1 MKRFKGI
8 AGAMMVAL
16 GSSVYATE
24 EKSVVVTIQKS
35 HDERLAEHLLL
46 NARKFVSVAQ
56 EEGWTEGEIDQAL
69 LSSLEILRKAQAHE
83 TGHLNVRADLLRQ
96 EMATMKIMKIF
107 GVSAAVA
114 CVLSAVYLFLAT
126 LR

>member
-1 MKRFKGI
+1 MF
-8 AGAMMVAL
+8 AL

-24 EKSVVVTIQKS
+24 EKGVVVTIQKS

-46 NARKFVSVAQ
+46 NARKFVAVAQ
-56 EEGWTEGEIDQAL
+56 EEGWTEREIDQAL
-69 LSSLEILRKAQAHE
+69 LTSLEILRKAQAHE
-83 TGHLNVRADLLRQ
+83 TGQLTVRAELLRQ

-107 GVSAAVA
+107 GVSASVA